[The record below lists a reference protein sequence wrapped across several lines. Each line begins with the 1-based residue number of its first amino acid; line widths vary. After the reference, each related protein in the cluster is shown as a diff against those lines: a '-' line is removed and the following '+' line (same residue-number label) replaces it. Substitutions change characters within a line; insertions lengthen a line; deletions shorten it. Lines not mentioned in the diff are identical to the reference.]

1 MPRSRV
7 RRYALRTLAVLG
19 VLVLLAV
26 GGMVAWSQIGVMPAE
41 PDPLASVTN
50 DPRITVTDAGL
61 ALVLTPTDPT
71 TSDAPLTSTGLV
83 MIPGAKVEAAAY
95 VATFA
100 DVVTTTGVT
109 VVITKPWLNLAFFDV
124 RPLSTFTDL
133 APNVDTWMV
142 AGHSWAV

>member
-83 MIPGAKVEAAAY
+83 MIPGQRLRQPP
-95 VATFA
+95 TWQHSR
-100 DVVTTTGVT
+100 T
-109 VVITKPWLNLAFFDV
+109 
-124 RPLSTFTDL
+124 LS
-133 APNVDTWMV
+133 PPP
-142 AGHSWAV
+142 G